1 MLVIPV
7 NHEARGTPPH
17 RLDCLTLYRV
27 HSPLEGESPGRQAAA
42 RDHSEA
48 LQRRPDLLKSFVRH
62 SPLSLPLK

>member
-1 MLVIPV
+1 MFAVYYV
-7 NHEARGTPPH
+7 KDVCG
-17 RLDCLTLYRV
+17 LYRV